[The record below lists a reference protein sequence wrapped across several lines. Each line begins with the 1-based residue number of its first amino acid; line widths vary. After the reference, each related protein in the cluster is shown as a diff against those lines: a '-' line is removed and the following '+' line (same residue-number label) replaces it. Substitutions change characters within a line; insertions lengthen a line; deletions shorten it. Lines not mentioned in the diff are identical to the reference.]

1 MLDAQGRAV
10 SPDGSSF
17 PAEKGAGEGKK
28 GRHTKKKKRKAGI
41 PARGH
46 ADGAAVGM
54 EEVDR
59 LKIQS
64 EVKLI

>member
-28 GRHTKKKKRKAGI
+28 GRHTKKKKKERQAYRQEDMLMVQQLGWRKWI
-41 PARGH
+41 DSKYSLR
-46 ADGAAVGM
+46 
-54 EEVDR
+54 
-59 LKIQS
+59 
-64 EVKLI
+64 